1 MVDNRTGIGVALL
14 IAGVVAAFLYQG
26 AAAEETTGDD
36 GPPGDNGP
44 PPGGEFIPVVF
55 GDPVFQVDAIK

>member
-1 MVDNRTGIGVALL
+1 MAENRTGIGVALL

-26 AAAEETTGDD
+26 AAAEE
-36 GPPGDNGP
+36 PPVDNGP
-44 PPGGEFIPVVF
+44 PPPGDEFIPVVF

>member
-1 MVDNRTGIGVALL
+1 MAENRTGIGVALL

-26 AAAEETTGDD
+26 AAAEE
-36 GPPGDNGP
+36 PPGDNGP
-44 PPGGEFIPVVF
+44 PPGDEFIPVVF